1 MESGIQIFLMFSL
14 SRRRERNIYLIK
26 PQYNKHGIS
35 EKGLIIYF
43 KQEPIYASHLQP
55 TKTQG
60 GVKGLNS

>member
-1 MESGIQIFLMFSL
+1 MGIRSQAPARKWHDKWHRFNMESGIQIFLMFSL

-43 KQEPIYASHLQP
+43 
-55 TKTQG
+55 
-60 GVKGLNS
+60 